1 MQRFQCLLFVLKR
14 SYICYIISMT
24 VPLTRHFSYVKVVPW
39 LIWSVYFWSLFG
51 IANECMT
58 LPDCRWNFMSIT
70 LVMFRLS
77 LLIIYLLFKC
87 VLSSHFRG
95 ATISWKPSDKEGEV
109 GTKFQKQML
118 FYAPIRITV
127 LKLQKICP
135 KGNFLLLLSGTPES
149 QTWYG
154 MSNMIEFFCEIS

>member
-1 MQRFQCLLFVLKR
+1 M
-14 SYICYIISMT
+14 
-24 VPLTRHFSYVKVVPW
+24 LTLAAGCKWNEVNKTLAMVTLSA
-39 LIWSVYFWSLFG
+39 LIVY
-51 IANECMT
+51 
-58 LPDCRWNFMSIT
+58 
-70 LVMFRLS
+70 LS
-77 LLIIYLLFKC
+77 FKC
-87 VLSSHFRG
+87 ILSSHFRG

-109 GTKFQKQML
+109 GIKFQKQML
-118 FYAPIRITV
+118 FYAPIRIAV